1 MKKVSSIL
9 NFMLAFFVL
18 LFASCVNSN
27 ENSGTYLVFSSNSR
41 VAEKNAADL
50 TGIKL
55 EGASDKAE
63 LNLYWETW
71 SELSA
76 ARIEIEPGE
85 WKFTLTGRLDE
96 TDYAG
101 SAKATIEAEKENFV
115 AFKLSAVEEKAD
127 EEEAAAEDSGNTSGE
142 KASTGDSTT
151 ATDGTAADTSTSTG
165 GETGSGDSTTAT
177 DDTATS
183 VPEGFVL
190 VSGDSV
196 TGAVS
201 DSAGNSSSV
210 FIEGRTVEIGD
221 FYMCDH
227 EVTQGE
233 YETYCNYSGTNP
245 SSTYG
250 YGDDYPAYNVS
261 WYDAIIYCNL
271 RSIAE
276 NLTPVYYVESDGEK
290 LTEPS
295 SWSGLDEN
303 VLESDGKYCYAGSG
317 TSTVLDEVK
326 MDTSANGYRLP
337 TEAEWEYAARGG
349 ENGNFDDYVYSG
361 SDTVKEVAWYKDNAY
376 SVVSGSSD
384 YGVHIVGTKNSNGLG
399 IYDMSGNVAEYCYDW
414 YAETITSDIGA
425 TGADSGTYRV
435 VRNGGWQNAAENCTV
450 AYRYYYSPV
459 YSYNLLGFR
468 VVRSK

>member
-85 WKFTLTGRLDE
+85 WEFTLTGRLDE

-165 GETGSGDSTTAT
+165 DETGSGDSTTTT

-190 VSGDSV
+190 VSG
-196 TGAVS
+196 
-201 DSAGNSSSV
+201 
-210 FIEGRTVEIGD
+210 
-221 FYMCDH
+221 
-227 EVTQGE
+227 
-233 YETYCNYSGTNP
+233 
-245 SSTYG
+245 
-250 YGDDYPAYNVS
+250 
-261 WYDAIIYCNL
+261 
-271 RSIAE
+271 
-276 NLTPVYYVESDGEK
+276 
-290 LTEPS
+290 
-295 SWSGLDEN
+295 
-303 VLESDGKYCYAGSG
+303 
-317 TSTVLDEVK
+317 
-326 MDTSANGYRLP
+326 
-337 TEAEWEYAARGG
+337 
-349 ENGNFDDYVYSG
+349 
-361 SDTVKEVAWYKDNAY
+361 
-376 SVVSGSSD
+376 
-384 YGVHIVGTKNSNGLG
+384 
-399 IYDMSGNVAEYCYDW
+399 
-414 YAETITSDIGA
+414 
-425 TGADSGTYRV
+425 
-435 VRNGGWQNAAENCTV
+435 
-450 AYRYYYSPV
+450 
-459 YSYNLLGFR
+459 
-468 VVRSK
+468 

>member
-85 WKFTLTGRLDE
+85 WEFTLTGRLDE

-151 ATDGTAADTSTSTG
+151 TTDGTATDTSTSTG
-165 GETGSGDSTTAT
+165 DETGSGDSTTAT

-183 VPEGFVL
+183 VPAGFVL
-190 VSGDSV
+190 VSGYSV

-201 DSAGNSSSV
+201 DSEGTASSV

-250 YGDDYPAYNVS
+250 DGDDYPAYYVS

-271 RSIAE
+271 RSIEE

-295 SWSGLDEN
+295 SWSVLDEN

-326 MDTSANGYRLP
+326 MDTSVNGYRLP

-349 ENGNFDDYVYSG
+349 KNGAFDDYVYSG
-361 SDTVKEVAWYKDNAY
+361 SDTVEEVAWYKVNAY
-376 SVVSGSSD
+376 SVGSGSSD
-384 YGVHIVGTKNSNGLG
+384 YGVHKAKSKTSNGLG

-435 VRNGGWQNAAENCTV
+435 ARNGGWQNDAENCTV
-450 AYRYYYSPV
+450 AYRYFYSPV

>member
-1 MKKVSSIL
+1 
-9 NFMLAFFVL
+9 MLAFFVL

-85 WKFTLTGRLDE
+85 WEFTLTGRLDE
-96 TDYAG
+96 IDYAG

-165 GETGSGDSTTAT
+165 DETGSGDSTTTT

-201 DSAGNSSSV
+201 DSNGNASNV
-210 FIEGRTVEIGD
+210 FIEDRTVEIGD

-250 YGDDYPAYNVS
+250 DGDDYPAYYVS

-271 RSIAE
+271 RSSAE
-276 NLTPVYYVESDGEK
+276 NLTPVYYIESGSEK
-290 LTEPS
+290 LTLPS
-295 SWSGLDEN
+295 SWSDLDEN

-349 ENGNFDDYVYSG
+349 KNGTFDDYVYSG
-361 SDTVKEVAWYKDNAY
+361 SNTVEDVAWYRDNAY
-376 SVVSGSSD
+376 SVGTSSSD

-414 YAETITSDIGA
+414 YADTITSDIGA

-435 VRNGGWQNAAENCTV
+435 ARNGSWQNDEKICTV
-450 AYRYYYSPV
+450 ASRYYYLPV
-459 YSYNLLGFR
+459 YSYYLLGFR